1 MIFVTGGT
9 GILGSHLLFSLS
21 KTDDSIKAIYR
32 SADRLNQVKALFQ
45 YYNPESWSEQFSK
58 INWIECDILD
68 ITSVLELMNGCSHIY
83 HCAGLVS
90 FHPKDF
96 NRVMKINREGTENI
110 VNASLHHNVTKLIH
124 VSSTAAIGG
133 NEKDVISEETKW
145 KNAPGNSAYGIS
157 KYSAEKEVWR
167 GIEEG
172 LNAAIINPCVIFGAG
187 NWNESSLTI
196 FKTVEKGIRFYPSG
210 SNATVDVR
218 DIVEIMELLMKSDI
232 KKERFLVIGS
242 NQSFKELMT
251 VVANEIG
258 ASAPTKAV
266 NKFTVNFIRRIIAI
280 AKKLVGKRSDITKE
294 TVDNLFTSKSYDNS
308 KVKNALNFEFRDL
321 KEQVRNAV
329 AGRLD

>member
-1 MIFVTGGT
+1 
-9 GILGSHLLFSLS
+9 
-21 KTDDSIKAIYR
+21 
-32 SADRLNQVKALFQ
+32 
-45 YYNPESWSEQFSK
+45 
-58 INWIECDILD
+58 
-68 ITSVLELMNGCSHIY
+68 MNGCSHIY

-110 VNASLHHNVTKLIH
+110 VNACLYHNVTKLIH

-133 NEKDVISEETKW
+133 DEKDVISEETKW

-232 KKERFLVIGS
+232 NKERFLVIGS

-251 VVANEIG
+251 VVANGIG
-258 ASAPTKAV
+258 ANAPTKAV

-294 TVDNLFTSKSYDNS
+294 TVDNLFASKSYDNS

>member
-9 GILGSHLLFSLS
+9 GILGSHLLFRLS
-21 KTDDSIKAIYR
+21 KTDESIKAIYR

-45 YYNPESWSEQFSK
+45 HYNPESWYEQFSK
-58 INWIECDILD
+58 INWVEGDILD
-68 ITSVLELMNGCSHIY
+68 ITSVLELMDGCSHLY

-96 NRVMKINREGTENI
+96 NRIMKINREGTENI
-110 VNASLHHNVTKLIH
+110 VNACLHYNVTKLIH

-133 NEKDVISEETKW
+133 DEKDAISEETKW
-145 KNAPGNSAYGIS
+145 KNSPENSAYGIS

-172 LNAAIINPCVIFGAG
+172 LNAAIVNPCVIFGAG

-196 FKTVEKGIRFYPSG
+196 FKTVRKGISFYPPG

-218 DIVEIMELLMKSDI
+218 DVVEIMELLMKSDI
-232 KKERFLVIGS
+232 TKERFLVTGS

-251 VVANEIG
+251 VVANELDVK
-258 ASAPTKAV
+258 APTKTV
-266 NKFTVNFIRRIIAI
+266 SKFTVNFTRRIIAF
-280 AKKLVGKRSDITKE
+280 AKKMVGKRSNITKE
-294 TVDNLFTSKSYDNS
+294 TVDNLFAAKSYDNS

-329 AGRLD
+329 AGRLE